1 MRPINNWEN
10 VKEAGG
16 DFENLPAG
24 GYVCEIKKVTE
35 KKNKNNNGTRLEI
48 WFEISE
54 GEWRGFFE
62 RDWRN
67 QAREDKY
74 WHGQI
79 NQNIPLDGSPKYEAQ
94 CSFFKSFINAIED
107 SNPGYH
113 WAWDEN
119 TLVNRRCGVIF
130 GEQEKMSK
138 RGNKYIATYASSIVS
153 VAAIKEGKYKI
164 PELKALETKD
174 EPASTFSGDWSG
186 GGQFSAP
193 DGDLPF

>member
-1 MRPINNWEN
+1 MRPINNWDN

-24 GYVCEIKKVTE
+24 GYICEIKKVTE
-35 KKNKNNNGTRLEI
+35 KKNKKNNGTHLEI
-48 WFEISE
+48 WFEVSE

-67 QAREDKY
+67 QTREDKS

-79 NQNIPLDGSPKYEAQ
+79 NQNIPLEESPKYDMQ
-94 CSFFKSFINAIED
+94 CGFFKRFINAIED

-119 TLVNRRCGVIF
+119 TLVGRKCGVIF
-130 GEQEKMSK
+130 GEQEKLSK
-138 RGNKYIATYASSIVS
+138 RGNPYTITCADSITN
-153 VAAIKEGKYKI
+153 VAAIREGNYKI
-164 PELKALETKD
+164 PDLKKL
-174 EPASTFSGDWSG
+174 EPAAPSAWTPAGAAVNIGFSE
-186 GGQFSAP
+186 P